1 MMGKK
6 TSLLTVTLVLL
17 LLATWACQDKSSSA
31 LVYTAPFE
39 LGIAA
44 GSSLPGS
51 GLQYSGVADGRAEV
65 YINGQRALKQKA
77 DSLSWSGE
85 VREGVS
91 LDLESRVLW
100 FDEATLH
107 VGGTVKVTVAGAAI
121 QSATLPQETAL
132 TFSNAP
138 VAYTVKRGENIPGTL
153 LTYEGKSDE
162 GAKLGGTGDYPYRK
176 GGDSIVWAGAIK
188 DNVWL
193 QVTLR
198 VGVYTDQT
206 LAVAGLASVWIE
218 P

>member
-1 MMGKK
+1 MFKK
-6 TSLLTVTLVLL
+6 TGLLVVTLTVVLLTMG
-17 LLATWACQDKSSSA
+17 ACQDKSSSA
-31 LVYTAPFE
+31 LIYTAPFE
-39 LGIAA
+39 FGIAA
-44 GSSLPGS
+44 GSFLPGA
-51 GLQYSGVADGRAEV
+51 GLQYRGVADGMAEV

-77 DSLSWSGE
+77 DSLSWAGE
-85 VREGVS
+85 AREGVS
-91 LDLESRVLW
+91 LDLDSRVLW

-107 VGGTVKVTVAGAAI
+107 MGGTAKVTVAGAAI

-132 TFSNAP
+132 MFDNAP
-138 VAYTVKRGENIPGTL
+138 VAYSVKKGETIPGTL
-153 LTYEGKSDE
+153 LIYEGKTDE

-188 DNVWL
+188 ENVWL